1 MTVDFENYKDFIDYI
16 DDSKSGALFERGL
29 VKDAPQSAIDAF
41 SAFKREFEFEYVKK
55 DKNDK

>member
-29 VKDAPQSAIDAF
+29 VKDALQSAIDAF
-41 SAFKREFEFEYVKK
+41 SAFKREFEYEKE